1 MSKFQTRAV
10 LTLTILVTGILVT
23 GGALADAALALQ
35 GSRHPLGLENRRRG

>member
-10 LTLTILVTGILVT
+10 LTLTILVTRE
-23 GGALADAALALQ
+23 ALADAALALQ